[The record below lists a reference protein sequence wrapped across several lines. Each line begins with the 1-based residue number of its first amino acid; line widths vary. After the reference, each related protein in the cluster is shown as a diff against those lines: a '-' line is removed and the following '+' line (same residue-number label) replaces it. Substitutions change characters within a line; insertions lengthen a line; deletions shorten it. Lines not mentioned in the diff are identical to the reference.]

1 MGRLN
6 HGRIKSLMS
15 PGLDGD
21 GDTLNLRVTP
31 GGSKSWINLVAI
43 NGRRRDIGLGGWP
56 VVSLARA
63 RQRAFTNRVA
73 ISEGRDPLAEKR
85 NASMPERLQRSVS
98 TATQKRVVSSRHR
111 RTPRGGK
118 RKMSNYP
125 LRPRHAPTR
134 TIDINATIKIAE

>member
-1 MGRLN
+1 
-6 HGRIKSLMS
+6 MS
-15 PGLDGD
+15 PGLHGD
-21 GDTLNLRVTP
+21 GDTWNLRVAP
-31 GGSKSWINLVAI
+31 GGSKSWIQRVAI

-63 RQRAFTNRVA
+63 RQRAIANRVA
-73 ISEGRDPLAEKR
+73 ISEGRDPLAEKL

-118 RKMSNYP
+118 RIVSTYA

-134 TIDINATIKIAE
+134 TIDIKATIKIAK